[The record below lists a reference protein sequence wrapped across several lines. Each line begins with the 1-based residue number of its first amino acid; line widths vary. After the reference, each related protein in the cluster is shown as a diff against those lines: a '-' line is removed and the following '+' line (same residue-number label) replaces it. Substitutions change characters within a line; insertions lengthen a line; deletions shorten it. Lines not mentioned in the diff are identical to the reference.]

1 MAPKGEVSSAP
12 MDGDAIGEETAA
24 GTKHGA
30 GDAETEFVPPPT
42 MAAPNAW
49 SNEDPVTEVLPRPW
63 RSAWTIAGIG
73 LMCAVILALA
83 IFGVVAL
90 VSGHGGKQEVNTTTQ
105 AFPAAPPTSPPT
117 GPAAAP
123 PPATVTVTPPV
134 TVTVTPPPVAV
145 TPAPTTV
152 TAQAAVPPATD
163 STDVFNICPDGHEG
177 VVGGRTTCAFAANV
191 RRIFYAT
198 GMSNSFTAYSPVTGD
213 AYQMT
218 CVGRYPAYFSDG
230 STMISTR
237 CYGGDNAE
245 VVIW

>member
-1 MAPKGEVSSAP
+1 
-12 MDGDAIGEETAA
+12 MDAEDYPDTAA
-24 GTKHGA
+24 GTRHGA

-42 MAAPNAW
+42 EAATINAW
-49 SNEDPVTEVLPRPW
+49 SSEDPVTEVLPRPW
-63 RSAWTIAGIG
+63 RSTWAIAGIG
-73 LMCAVILALA
+73 LVCAVVVALA

-90 VSGHGGKQEVNTTTQ
+90 VRDGHGGKEANTIT
-105 AFPAAPPTSPPT
+105 PPPPTPTSSPT

-123 PPATVTVTPPV
+123 LPATVTVTPPS
-134 TVTVTPPPVAV
+134 
-145 TPAPTTV
+145 TTV
-152 TAQAAVPPATD
+152 TAQAPLPPATD
-163 STDVFNICPDGHEG
+163 STDVFTICPDRHEG
-177 VVGGRTTCAFAANV
+177 VVGGRTTFAFAANV
-191 RRIFYAT
+191 RKIFYAT

-230 STMISTR
+230 STTISTR